1 MEFTLTHNA
10 TWTIFGER
18 KTKTADLLALMDNLQ
33 VWKQEFKPSTR
44 SCSRV
49 VSKVDDGDIT
59 YDDVSSANRLV
70 DPSDGILL
78 T

>member
-10 TWTIFGER
+10 TWAIFGER
-18 KTKTADLLALMDNLQ
+18 KTMTADLLALMDNLQ
-33 VWKQEFKPSTR
+33 VWNQEFKLSTR
-44 SCSRV
+44 SCSRLL
-49 VSKVDDGDIT
+49 SKVDDGDIT

-70 DPSDGILL
+70 DLSDGISL